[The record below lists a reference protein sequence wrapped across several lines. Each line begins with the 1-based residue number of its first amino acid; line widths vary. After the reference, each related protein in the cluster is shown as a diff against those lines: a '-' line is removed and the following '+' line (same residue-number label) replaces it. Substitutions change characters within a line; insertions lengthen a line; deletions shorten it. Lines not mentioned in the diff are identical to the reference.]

1 MDTKTLSDRIG
12 EKYAWP
18 GGYPMYLVMMD
29 GEAVCM
35 NCAAKNEELIL
46 RATNDGYE
54 KDWIAVAIDV
64 NWEDPDLLC
73 TNCNERIESAYGEEN
88 PDAI

>member
-1 MDTKTLSDRIG
+1 MDTKTLSDRIS

-18 GGYPMYLVMMD
+18 GGYPMFLVMKD

-35 NCAAKNEELIL
+35 DCAAKNEELIL

-54 KDWIAVAIDV
+54 TDWIAIGVEV
-64 NWEDPDLLC
+64 NWEDTDLLC
-73 TNCNERIESAYGEEN
+73 VHCSERIESAYGEEEA
-88 PDAI
+88 DA